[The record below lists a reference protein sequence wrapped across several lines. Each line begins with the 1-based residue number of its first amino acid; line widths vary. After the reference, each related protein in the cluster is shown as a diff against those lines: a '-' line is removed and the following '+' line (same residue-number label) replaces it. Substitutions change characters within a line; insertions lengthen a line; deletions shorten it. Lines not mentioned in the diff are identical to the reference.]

1 MTRNPPSGQFPTGF
15 VPTTASFCTGCDVTW
30 DNSGLNNSITTGRPF
45 NLNYPGGPQI
55 SGWGAGQYAGPIHG
69 YANGTLTGSF
79 PNGLHLGTMSWIYNG
94 ARDGRCVPQ
103 TGAILYSGTSGT
115 GVLIYTNTTGCT
127 GTSGCYAPMTPYFM
141 PNSAFYYSTGLLLIA
156 VQDYCVGYSDF
167 IVLSFPNPNLSTG
180 GYYASGFQPSLGWPL
195 EAWPTSPAC
204 GQTCFYDAYVEWFPV
219 AASGNSS
226 VRGITGWAAGCTVC
240 SGNP

>member
-15 VPTTASFCTGCDVTW
+15 VPTTASFCTGCDATW
-30 DNSGLNNSITTGRPF
+30 NNSGLNNGVTTGRPF
-45 NLNYPGGPQI
+45 NLNSPGGPQI
-55 SGWGAGQYAGPIHG
+55 SGWGAGQYSAPIHG
-69 YANGTLTGSF
+69 YANGQLTGSF
-79 PNGLHLGTMSWIYNG
+79 PNGLHLGTVSWVYNA

-127 GTSGCYAPMTPYFM
+127 GTSGCYLPMTPYFQ
-141 PNSAFYYSTGLLLIA
+141 PNPAFYQSTGAMIVA
-156 VQDYCVGYSDF
+156 VQDYCVGYMDF
-167 IVLSFPNPNLSTG
+167 IYLTFPTPSTG
-180 GYYASGFQPSLGWPL
+180 SNLSGFQPDLGWPL
-195 EAWPTSPAC
+195 EAIPVSPAC
-204 GQTCFYDAYVEWFPV
+204 GQTCFYDMAVEWLP
-219 AASGNSS
+219 AIASGNAT